1 MGAEH
6 GPVVFI
12 LSVIGAVM
20 VIEGLPYFGFPR
32 AAKRWAAML
41 LLLPE
46 RRLRIMGLFMIAAGL
61 LLLYAIRSL

>member
-1 MGAEH
+1 MNTDH
-6 GPVVFI
+6 GSVVFI

-46 RRLRIMGLFMIAAGL
+46 RQLRVMGLFIIATGL
-61 LLLYAIRSL
+61 LLLYAIRGL

>member
-1 MGAEH
+1 MSADN
-6 GPVVFI
+6 GPVIFI

-46 RRLRIMGLFMIAAGL
+46 KQLRVMGFLMICAGL
-61 LLLYAIRSL
+61 LLLYAIRGF

>member
-1 MGAEH
+1 
-6 GPVVFI
+6 
-12 LSVIGAVM
+12 M

-46 RRLRIMGLFMIAAGL
+46 RQLRVMGFLMICAGL
-61 LLLYAIRSL
+61 LLLYAIRGF